1 MEEKKN
7 EKEFHK
13 YMAENTGKDVK
24 IQRSGFWINHL
35 YPEHGCSPDCLA
47 YNNKFKI
54 Q

>member
-1 MEEKKN
+1 
-7 EKEFHK
+7 
-13 YMAENTGKDVK
+13 MAENTGKDVK

-54 Q
+54 QKV